1 MKKELKVAQQTSES
15 ITSAEDT
22 QKAEEADPNR
32 DDLESRPLFEI
43 AKEKCSLF
51 RTPEFEAFGRID
63 KEGHLENWA
72 IKSKYFWFWLLRL
85 FYKIAGKM
93 PEAKTIRETVRQF
106 EGEAYLNSPVEM
118 VHTRYAQFRDEI
130 YIDLAN
136 DRWEQVRVTKNGCS
150 IISSDKSPVRFI
162 RAPGMLP
169 LPHPVFG
176 KLSLH

>member
-1 MKKELKVAQQTSES
+1 MKKELKVAQQT
-15 ITSAEDT
+15 
-22 QKAEEADPNR
+22 

-51 RTPEFEAFGRID
+51 RTPEFEAFGRMD
-63 KEGHLENWA
+63 MEGHLENWA

-106 EGEAYLNSPVEM
+106 EGEAHLNSPVEM
-118 VHTRYAQFRDEI
+118 VHIRYAQFRNEI

-136 DRWEQVRVTKNGCS
+136 DLLGADTNNKRWMLDYLFQINLRFDSSEHQGCYPCL
-150 IISSDKSPVRFI
+150 ILF
-162 RAPGMLP
+162 LEN
-169 LPHPVFG
+169 L
-176 KLSLH
+176 